1 MDRDKRTLTDADVE
15 AISDCLRKKLVKDFY
30 TDLGKGIWG
39 LAWRAI
45 LVAIAA
51 VAAYGAV
58 GNKFWK

>member
-1 MDRDKRTLTDADVE
+1 MDRGQRTLTDADVE
-15 AISDCLRKKLVKDFY
+15 AIADCLKERLVKDFY

-39 LAWRAI
+39 LAWRAM

-58 GNKFWK
+58 GSKFWK